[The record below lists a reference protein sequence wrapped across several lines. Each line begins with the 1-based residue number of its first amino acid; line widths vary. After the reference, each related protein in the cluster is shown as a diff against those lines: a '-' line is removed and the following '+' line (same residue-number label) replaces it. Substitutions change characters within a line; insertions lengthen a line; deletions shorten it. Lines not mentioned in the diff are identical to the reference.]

1 MLCLIAIVPNN
12 NSVIENVIYLV
23 YKSFVCNMI
32 RAVYSTSYLQESRHS
47 SRGRAFLF
55 APMVNFNI
63 MADVGDTP
71 P

>member
-1 MLCLIAIVPNN
+1 
-12 NSVIENVIYLV
+12 
-23 YKSFVCNMI
+23 MI

-47 SRGRAFLF
+47 SRGSAFLF

-63 MADVGDTP
+63 MAEVGDTP